1 LIRSRDIKEGAITY
15 DLLHDDVKD
24 MLWNEIG
31 TGRFAVV
38 KEDTPTNVVGI
49 AAGSLLSPLGWI
61 IRRRMENK

>member
-1 LIRSRDIKEGAITY
+1 MIRSKNIMEGAITY

-24 MLWNEIG
+24 MLWNEAR
-31 TGRFAVV
+31 TGRLAVV

-49 AAGSLLSPLGWI
+49 AAGSLLGPLGWI